1 MTKKD
6 TIISTI
12 GYLETGVDCIR
23 RYETKEID
31 LSFALISIEVA
42 MRKAKKNLEWLAL
55 VEEGK

>member
-12 GYLETGVDCIR
+12 GYLETGIDCVR

-31 LSFALISIEVA
+31 LGFVLISVEVA

-55 VEEGK
+55 MEGES